1 MVDTAFKQQGRFK
14 ICKGGIMKKVYVLL
28 AEGFELL
35 EAAAPIDVMRRAGIK
50 VVTLSLNKTLEV
62 NSAQDVMVKA
72 DDMFGDYKD
81 ADGIFLPG
89 GYSGYENLFKSDE
102 AMVLTKYYLDNNK
115 LVAAI
120 CGAPSSI
127 GRRRMI
133 DGRNITLHFSTHE
146 LVKDF
151 CNIVDTPI
159 VKDGNLITASGSG
172 YSQALGFAILE
183 YLAPETIEKVK
194 KGMTL

>member
-1 MVDTAFKQQGRFK
+1 
-14 ICKGGIMKKVYVLL
+14 
-28 AEGFELL
+28 
-35 EAAAPIDVMRRAGIK
+35 MRRAGIK

-62 NSAQDVMVKA
+62 NSAQNVMVKA
-72 DDMFGDYKD
+72 DDMLGSYKD
-81 ADGIFLPG
+81 GDGIFLPG

-102 AMVLTKYYLDNNK
+102 AMELTKYYLDNGK
-115 LVAAI
+115 MIAAI
-120 CGAPSSI
+120 CGAPSSL

-151 CNIVDTPI
+151 CNIIDEPI
-159 VKDGNLITASGSG
+159 VKDKNLITASGSG
-172 YSQALGFAILE
+172 YSQELGFAILE

-194 KGMTL
+194 HGMTLK

>member
-1 MVDTAFKQQGRFK
+1 
-14 ICKGGIMKKVYVLL
+14 MKKIYVLL
-28 AEGFELL
+28 AEGFEIL
-35 EAAAPIDVMRRAGIK
+35 EAMAPIDVMRRAGIK

-62 NSAQDVMVKA
+62 NSAQGVMVKA
-72 DDMFGDYKD
+72 DDLFGDYKD

-102 AMVLTKYYLDNNK
+102 AMKLTKYYLDNSK
-115 LVAAI
+115 LVVAI

-133 DGRNITLHFSTHE
+133 DNRNITLHFGCYN

-151 CNIVDTPI
+151 CNIIDKPI
-159 VKDGNLITASGSG
+159 VLDKNLLTASGSG
-172 YSQALGFAILE
+172 YSQELGFAILD
-183 YLAPETIEKVK
+183 YLAPEKIADVK
-194 KGMTL
+194 KGMTLK

>member
-1 MVDTAFKQQGRFK
+1 
-14 ICKGGIMKKVYVLL
+14 MKKVYVLL
-28 AEGFELL
+28 AEGFEIL
-35 EAAAPIDVMRRAGIK
+35 EAVAPIDVMKRAGIK

-62 NSAQDVMVKA
+62 NSAQNVMVKA

-102 AMVLTKYYLDNNK
+102 AMALTKYYLDNNK

-133 DGRNITLHFSTHE
+133 DGRNITLHFATHD

-151 CNIVDTPI
+151 CNIVDAPI
-159 VKDGNLITASGSG
+159 VVDGNLITASGSG
-172 YSQALGFAILE
+172 YSQALGFEILK

-194 KGMTL
+194 TGMTL

>member
-1 MVDTAFKQQGRFK
+1 M
-14 ICKGGIMKKVYVLL
+14 IKVYVLL
-28 AEGFELL
+28 AEGFEIL
-35 EAAAPIDVMRRAGIK
+35 EAMAPIDVMRRAGIK

-62 NSAQDVMVKA
+62 NSAQNVTVKA

-102 AMVLTKYYLDNNK
+102 AMALTKYYLDNGK

-133 DGRNITLHFSTHE
+133 DGRKITIHPSTRN
-146 LVKDF
+146 LVSEF
-151 CNIVDTPI
+151 CNVVDEPI
-159 VKDGNLITASGSG
+159 VRDGNLLTGSGSG
-172 YSQALGFAILE
+172 YSQDLGFAILE

-194 KGMTL
+194 VGMTLK

>member
-1 MVDTAFKQQGRFK
+1 
-14 ICKGGIMKKVYVLL
+14 MKKVYVLL
-28 AEGFELL
+28 AEGFEIL
-35 EAAAPIDVMRRAGIK
+35 EAVAPIDVMRRAGIK

-62 NSAQDVMVKA
+62 NSAQNVTVKA

-102 AMVLTKYYLDNNK
+102 AMALTKYYLDNEK
-115 LVAAI
+115 MVAAI
-120 CGAPSSI
+120 CGAPSSLGI
-127 GRRRMI
+127 RRMI

-151 CNIVDTPI
+151 CNIIDEPI
-159 VKDGNLITASGSG
+159 VKDKNLITASGSG
-172 YSQALGFAILE
+172 YSQELGFTILE

-194 KGMTL
+194 IGMTLK